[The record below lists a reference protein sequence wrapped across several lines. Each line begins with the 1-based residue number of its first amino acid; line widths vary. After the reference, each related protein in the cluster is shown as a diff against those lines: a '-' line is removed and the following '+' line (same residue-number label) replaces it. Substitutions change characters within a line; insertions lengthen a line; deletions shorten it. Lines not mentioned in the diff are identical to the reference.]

1 MESLWLSSKL
11 FTLASVPSIS
21 QLILDIIEQN
31 NGFAYGIWITTPK
44 HVIHFR
50 CFFCPSNPV
59 QSSLQVIHRCQLPTN
74 QDLDLGLLKS

>member
-11 FTLASVPSIS
+11 FTLALAKSVPSIS

-50 CFFCPSNPV
+50 C
-59 QSSLQVIHRCQLPTN
+59 QLPTN